1 MFSILSSAIQTE
13 NPGFTVLVKPLGLV
27 FTAAS
32 AMPLLQSAEQAG
44 TDGLKLL
51 SSCRN
56 GTCRSCICLLT
67 SGQISYRI
75 EWPGLS
81 LDEKRQ
87 GYILPCVAFPLS
99 DLVIELPA

>member
-1 MFSILSSAIQTE
+1 MSSILSSAIQTE
-13 NPGFTVLVKPLGLV
+13 NQAFSVLVKPSGLV

-32 AMPLLQSAEQAG
+32 ALPLLQSAEQAS
-44 TDGLKLL
+44 TDGLKLN

-67 SGQISYRI
+67 SGQVGYRI

-87 GYILPCVAFPLS
+87 GYILPCVAYPLS
-99 DLVIELPA
+99 DLVIELPV